1 VQFFVRRKKEIRKK
15 MAGMNATEAE
25 QLISTVIDVGFHIH
39 NELGPGLLES
49 LYEAVM
55 QKRIEALGH
64 DVKRQHPVDVT
75 IDGMKFADA
84 YRVDLLIN
92 GWLAVELKAVERL
105 GGVHVRQALTYVKL
119 LQQPIGLLINFGCES
134 YRDSVRRIYNNR

>member
-1 VQFFVRRKKEIRKK
+1 

-25 QLISTVIDVGFHIH
+25 QLISIVIDVGFHIH

-134 YRDSVRRIYNNR
+134 YRDSVRRIFDNR